1 MMKNIFLITNEEK
14 DKGLK
19 FTNELIEFLSEENKN
34 IYMENN
40 LGLYSDKIKLVKDEE
55 LKNIDLAIVLG
66 GDGTIIRAS
75 KKLAKNNIPL
85 VGINLGSLGFLADI
99 EQNKYKERLTEIFNG
114 DFITINR
121 SMLRA
126 EVIDSKTGEMV
137 FAGDGLNDVVIAR
150 EGVSHMLA
158 FSVDVNDSFVND
170 YSADG
175 VIISTSVGSTA
186 YNLSAGG
193 PILAPNSRATVI
205 SPICPHSLSDR
216 SIVLSNRDEIKINF
230 DNNRTAWKT
239 GVIVAIDG
247 AKSFEISTGQY
258 VEVRKSKYVTTLV
271 KVKEYDFYK
280 SLRYKL
286 KTY

>member
-1 MMKNIFLITNEEK
+1 MINNIYLITNEEK
-14 DKGLK
+14 DVGLN
-19 FTNELIEFLSEENKN
+19 FTRELIDFLNENNKDV
-34 IYMENN
+34 YMEEHKEAF
-40 LGLYSDKIKLVKDEE
+40 SEKVRVAKIEDLD
-55 LKNIDLAIVLG
+55 NIDLAIVLG
-66 GDGTIIRAS
+66 GDGTIIHAS
-75 KKLAKNNIPL
+75 KKLVEKSIPL

-99 EQNKYKERLTEIFNG
+99 EQNKYKETLTEIFNG
-114 DFITINR
+114 DYITVNR

-126 EVIDSKTGEMV
+126 EVIDSKTGEV
-137 FAGDGLNDVVIAR
+137 KFWADGLNDVVIAR

-158 FSVDVNDSFVND
+158 FSIFVNGYFVND

-175 VIISTSVGSTA
+175 VIVSTSVGSTA

-205 SPICPHSLSDR
+205 TPICPHSLSDR
-216 SIVLSNRDEIKINF
+216 SIAINNKDEIKIDF

-247 AKSFEISTGQY
+247 AKSFEISAGQH
-258 VEVRKSKYVTTLV
+258 VEVRKSKYVATLV
-271 KVKEYDFYK
+271 KVKEYDFYR